1 MQIKDSNPSRSLP
14 DGPRPHAA
22 GATSGS
28 VRLIEILQKS
38 TQYLKDKGLVSARLE
53 AESILA
59 HLLNTDRINLYL
71 RFDQPVSEEEKE
83 QLRMILKRRAAGEP
97 LQYILG
103 TTEFY
108 GIDLKT
114 CPGVFISQPDSE
126 LIIDLA
132 KSFASS
138 RKFNRALDAG
148 CGSGALALA
157 LLAEGIAEQVV
168 AVDHSR
174 EAVKL
179 TRENAESLSFAK
191 GRIEIVHADIFSAD
205 FSFTNNTSFDLIV
218 SNPPYICED
227 EWPKLPVEIRE
238 HEPRNALVSGED
250 GLDAHRALAGNLPAW
265 LGSDGIFLGEIAANQ
280 GKAATEIHKSW
291 ASKVHVHPD
300 IEGRDRVVE
309 ARK

>member
-1 MQIKDSNPSRSLP
+1 
-14 DGPRPHAA
+14 
-22 GATSGS
+22 
-28 VRLIEILQKS
+28 
-38 TQYLKDKGLVSARLE
+38 
-53 AESILA
+53 
-59 HLLNTDRINLYL
+59 
-71 RFDQPVSEEEKE
+71 
-83 QLRMILKRRAAGEP
+83 MILKRRAAGEP